1 MSPSRFHKAPGGPT
15 KMLYNQP
22 LCKRADFGK
31 YLGIEK
37 VRDNFKNFKLH
48 SIQTESEILA
58 VSSTSVWT
66 SMLGG
71 AKNPQDV
78 FIDHDRDAI
87 EMAAQFKTT
96 NSVALVKWLSKKSVV
111 ENTGRPSATY

>member
-1 MSPSRFHKAPGGPT
+1 
-15 KMLYNQP
+15 
-22 LCKRADFGK
+22 
-31 YLGIEK
+31 
-37 VRDNFKNFKLH
+37 
-48 SIQTESEILA
+48 
-58 VSSTSVWT
+58 
-66 SMLGG
+66 MLGG
-71 AKNPQDV
+71 AKNTQDV